1 MRYKQIITGFTEDAI
16 KEYKDRI
23 QAIILF
29 GSVARGTSKKDS
41 DIDILVVE
49 KGDRLR
55 MRRNLASLV
64 TKILLETG
72 KYVSVKTL
80 SIKDFRNNIRWGSQ
94 FIENILK
101 EGHILYKNEGF
112 ELGTDKET
120 S

>member
-1 MRYKQIITGFTEDAI
+1 MQYRQIINNFTEDAI
-16 KEYKDRI
+16 KRYKDRI

-29 GSVARGTSKKDS
+29 GSVARGTSRKGS

-49 KGDRLR
+49 KGDRLK

-64 TKILLETG
+64 TKTLLEDG
-72 KYVSVKTL
+72 KYISIKTL
-80 SIKDFRNNIRWGSQ
+80 STEDFRNNIRLGSP
-94 FIENILK
+94 FIKNILK

-112 ELGTDKET
+112 ELGTGRET